1 MKARSL
7 DSVTDRRL
15 AIFFMVPVVPKA
27 TMSRDALPLYQQ
39 IADELRQDVQDAVF
53 QIGDRLPTETE
64 LSNRFSVNRHT
75 LRCAM
80 EVLRHEGSVN
90 TERGRGTFVVAAPH
104 GLYWQTGAV

>member
-1 MKARSL
+1 
-7 DSVTDRRL
+7 
-15 AIFFMVPVVPKA
+15 MVPVVPKA

-53 QIGDRLPTETE
+53 KIGDRLPTETE

-75 LRCAM
+75 LRRAM
-80 EVLRHEGSVN
+80 EVWRHEGSVN
-90 TERGRGTFVVAAPH
+90 AERGCGRFVVAAPH